1 MIDVLVAGA
10 GPVGLVFAIS
20 AAAAG
25 LEVRVLDPRPGPIDK
40 ACGEGLMPEAVAQLA
55 ALGVTP
61 QGMDFAGIRYIA
73 PGRSAVAHFAGGP
86 GRGVRRTVLQ
96 AQLRARAVEL
106 GVQFSEDRVT
116 HVVQLDDRIQ
126 AGSWSARYLVGA
138 DGLHSQVRAA
148 LGLPA
153 SAGPRPR
160 YGIRQDWAVAPWT
173 DVVEVYW
180 LAEAELYV
188 TPVDEGTVGIA
199 VLGASPLDL
208 HAAIGQ
214 VPSLAGRLS
223 GVDTASSLR
232 GAGPMHVRLAKRHL
246 GRALL
251 IGDAAGYVDA
261 LTGEG
266 LRIGFAQAR
275 AAVDAI
281 VADDLARYE
290 HDWHRITRSYRAL
303 TSSLLLCAR
312 STPLRK
318 AVVPAAQAM
327 PFAFRQIVNLL

>member
-25 LEVRVLDPRPGPIDK
+25 LEVRVLDPRTAPIDK

-55 ALGVTP
+55 LLGVDP
-61 QGMDFAGIRYIA
+61 QGVDFAGIRYIA
-73 PGRSAVAHFAGGP
+73 PGHSVVAHFAGGH

-96 AQLRARAVEL
+96 AQLHARAVEL
-106 GVQFSEDRVT
+106 GVQFAEDRVT
-116 HVVQLDDRIQ
+116 HVVQFDDRIQ
-126 AGSWSARYLVGA
+126 AGDWSARHIVGA

-148 LGLPA
+148 LGLSV
-153 SAGPRPR
+153 SAGPGPR
-160 YGIRQDWAVAPWT
+160 YGIRQHWAVAPWT

-180 LAEAELYV
+180 LPDAELYV
-188 TPVDEGTVGIA
+188 TPVDEETVGIA
-199 VLGASPLDL
+199 VLGPAPLDL
-208 HAAIGQ
+208 HSSIAK
-214 VPSLAGRLS
+214 VPALAHRLR
-223 GVDTASSLR
+223 GAHAVSSIR
-232 GAGPMHVRLAKRHL
+232 GAGPMHAQVARRWA

-281 VADDLARYE
+281 VSDDLASYE
-290 HDWHRITRSYRAL
+290 REWHRITRSYRLL
-303 TSSLLLCAR
+303 TSSLLFCAR
-312 STPLRK
+312 RRPLRK
-318 AVVPAAQAM
+318 ALVPAAQAM